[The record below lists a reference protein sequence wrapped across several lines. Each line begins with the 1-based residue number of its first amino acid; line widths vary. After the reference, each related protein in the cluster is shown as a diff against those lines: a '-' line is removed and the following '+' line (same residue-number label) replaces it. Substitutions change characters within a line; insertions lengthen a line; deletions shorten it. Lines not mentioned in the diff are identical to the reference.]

1 MWQLFR
7 TVHANWRIVW
17 VLGVSFFLF
26 TFGAVE
32 NELNY
37 LGQVLQEELEKQMQ
51 DLLGEK
57 TAADDEKL
65 DRKKKEKNP
74 RVEVTILS

>member
-1 MWQLFR
+1 
-7 TVHANWRIVW
+7 
-17 VLGVSFFLF
+17 LGV
-26 TFGAVE
+26 VE
-32 NELNY
+32 NGLNH

>member
-1 MWQLFR
+1 MSLFSCSL
-7 TVHANWRIVW
+7 
-17 VLGVSFFLF
+17 LGVL
-26 TFGAVE
+26 E

>member
-1 MWQLFR
+1 
-7 TVHANWRIVW
+7 
-17 VLGVSFFLF
+17 
-26 TFGAVE
+26 
-32 NELNY
+32 
-37 LGQVLQEELEKQMQ
+37 MQ